1 MKIINNYELC
11 VGLEIHVELKTET
24 KIFCA
29 CSTKFGAPPNT
40 QCCPVCMGLPGA
52 MPTLNEKAV
61 RYAVTAGL
69 ALDCRINK
77 ISHFDRKNYFYPDL
91 PKGYQI
97 SQYDE
102 PICEDGGFA
111 IETAEGG
118 EKKIGI
124 TRIHME
130 EDAGKLLHEGKD
142 TLIDC
147 NRCGVPLIE
156 IVTEPDIRS
165 PEEAVAFLKKLR
177 SILVYIGVSDCRMNE
192 GSMRCD
198 VNLSVRKL
206 GETCLGTRTEIKNLN
221 SFAFTAKAIESEYVR
236 QTEILENGGIIE
248 QQTRRFDTQ
257 TGKTFAMRS
266 KESANDYRFFPEP
279 DLPPLVLNETFIQEI
294 RNALPEL
301 ADEKEKR
308 FSKELGIQ
316 RDIATVLTSDRDLAE
331 YFEAATKLTKYKKIL
346 ANLIVTDLLRL
357 TDAQRNDT
365 FASPISVKHIARLA
379 SLIGEGTVNSSTAKK
394 LLSEMFDKDIDP
406 YTAVMERGLA
416 QINDKDTLLPL
427 IAQAMRENPRA
438 KIDYASGK
446 KYAAKAIV
454 GRVMALTS
462 GKANPTILS
471 EMVEEEMKK

>member
-1 MKIINNYELC
+1 MKIIDNYELV
-11 VGLEIHVELKTET
+11 VGLEIHVELKTDT

-61 RYAVTAGL
+61 RYAVAAGI

-77 ISHFDRKNYFYPDL
+77 VSHFDRKNYFYPDL

-102 PICEDGGFA
+102 PVCECGSLTV
-111 IETAEGG
+111 ETEGK

-130 EDAGKLLHEGKD
+130 EDAGKLLHEGND

-177 SILVYIGVSDCRMNE
+177 SILVYTGVSDCRMNE

-206 GETCLGTRTEIKNLN
+206 GDTALGTRTEIKNLN
-221 SFAFTAKAIESEYVR
+221 SFAFTAKAIESEYAR
-236 QTEILENGGIIE
+236 QIEVIENDGVVE

-266 KESANDYRFFPEP
+266 KENANDYRFFPEP
-279 DLPPLVLNETFIQEI
+279 DLLPLVLNDTFIDDI
-294 RNALPEL
+294 RRDLPEL
-301 ADEKEKR
+301 PDEKKKR
-308 FSKELGIQ
+308 FSKEFGLQ
-316 RDIATVLTSDRDLAE
+316 KDIAAILTSDRELAE
-331 YFEAATKLTKYKKIL
+331 YFEEAAKLTNDKKIL

-365 FASPISVKHIARLA
+365 FDSPISVKNLAKLA
-379 SLIGEGTVNSSTAKK
+379 SLIGDGTVNSSTAKK

-406 YTAVMERGLA
+406 QAAVKERGLA
-416 QINDKDTLLPL
+416 QINDKEALLPL
-427 IAQAMRENPRA
+427 VCQALTENPKA
-438 KIDYASGK
+438 KTDYAAGK
-446 KYAAKAIV
+446 KFAAKAIV

-462 GKANPTILS
+462 GKANPSLLS
-471 EMVEEEMKK
+471 ELIEEEMEK

>member
-1 MKIINNYELC
+1 MKIINNYELV
-11 VGLEIHVELKTET
+11 VGLEIHVELKTDA

-61 RYAVTAGL
+61 RYAVAAGL

-102 PICEDGGFA
+102 PICENGCLT
-111 IETAEGG
+111 IETENG

-130 EDAGKLLHEGKD
+130 EDAGKLMHEGND

-177 SILVYIGVSDCRMNE
+177 SILVYTGVSDCRMNE

-206 GETCLGTRTEIKNLN
+206 GDTSLGTRTEIKNLN
-221 SFAFTAKAIESEYVR
+221 SFAFTAKAIGAEYVR

-266 KESANDYRFFPEP
+266 KENANDYRFFPEP
-279 DLPPLVLNETFIQEI
+279 DLPPLILKEDLINEI

-301 ADEKEKR
+301 PDEKEKR
-308 FSKELGIQ
+308 FSKEFGLQ
-316 RDIATVLTSDRDLAE
+316 RDIASVLTSDKALAE
-331 YFEAATKLTKYKKIL
+331 YFEAAAKLTNDKKIL

-357 TDAQRNDT
+357 TDAQRNDD
-365 FASPISVKHIARLA
+365 FYSPISATHLARLA
-379 SLIGEGTVNSSTAKK
+379 SLIGDGTVNSSTAKK

-406 YTAVMERGLA
+406 YAAVTERGLA
-416 QINDKDTLLPL
+416 QINDRDTLLSL
-427 IAQAMRENPRA
+427 ISQAMNENPRA
-438 KIDYASGK
+438 KLDYAAGK
-446 KYAAKAIV
+446 HFAAKAIV

-462 GKANPTILS
+462 GRANPSLLS
-471 EMVEEEMKK
+471 KLVEEEIKK

>member
-1 MKIINNYELC
+1 MRLIDNYELI
-11 VGLEIHVELKTET
+11 VGIEVHVELKTET

-29 CSTKFGAPPNT
+29 CSTRFGAPPNT

-52 MPTLNEKAV
+52 MPTLNEKSV
-61 RYAVTAGL
+61 EYAIAAGL

-77 ISHFDRKNYFYPDL
+77 VSHFDRKNYFYPDL

-102 PICEDGGFA
+102 PLCENGGLE
-111 IETAEGG
+111 IETENG
-118 EKKIGI
+118 KKLIRI

-130 EDAGKLLHEGKD
+130 EDAGKLIHEEND

-177 SILVYIGVSDCRMNE
+177 SILVYAGVSDCRMNE

-206 GETCLGTRTEIKNLN
+206 GESTLGTRTEIKNLN
-221 SFAFTAKAIESEYVR
+221 SFAFTAKAIESEYAR
-236 QTEILENGGIIE
+236 QTEVLENGGIIE
-248 QQTRRFDTQ
+248 QETMRFDTQ
-257 TGKTFAMRS
+257 TGKTSAMRS

-279 DLPPLVLNETFIQEI
+279 DIPPLVIDDGYIKLI
-294 RNALPEL
+294 RDALPEL
-301 ADEKEKR
+301 PDEKKKR
-308 FSKELGIQ
+308 YQKDFGLHN
-316 RDIATVLTSDRDLAE
+316 DISSVLVSDRALAE
-331 YFEAATKLTKYKKIL
+331 YFEAAAKLTDHKKIL
-346 ANLIVTDLLRL
+346 SNLIATELLRL
-357 TDAQRNDT
+357 VDSQRNDT
-365 FASPISVKHIARLA
+365 FTSPISSENMAKLA
-379 SLIGEGTVNSSTAKK
+379 SLVGEETINSSTAKK

-406 YTAVMERGLA
+406 CDTVRERGLA
-416 QINDKDTLLPL
+416 QINDREALLPL
-427 IAQAMRENPRA
+427 VCQALTENPRA
-438 KIDYASGK
+438 KKDYAAGK
-446 KYAAKAIV
+446 KFAAKAIV

-462 GKANPTILS
+462 GRANPSLLS
-471 EMVEEEMKK
+471 NIVEEEIKK

>member
-1 MKIINNYELC
+1 MRLIDNYELI
-11 VGLEIHVELKTET
+11 VGLEVHVELKTET

-29 CSTKFGAPPNT
+29 CSTRFGAPPNT

-52 MPTLNEKAV
+52 MPTLNEKSV
-61 RYAVTAGL
+61 EYAIAAGL

-77 ISHFDRKNYFYPDL
+77 VSHFDRKNYFYPDL

-102 PICEDGGFA
+102 PLCENGGLE
-111 IETAEGG
+111 IETENG
-118 EKKIGI
+118 KKLIRI

-130 EDAGKLLHEGKD
+130 EDAGKLIHEGND

-177 SILVYIGVSDCRMNE
+177 SILVYAGVSDCRMNE

-206 GETCLGTRTEIKNLN
+206 GESILGTRTEIKNLN
-221 SFAFTAKAIESEYVR
+221 SFAFTAKAIESEYAR
-236 QTEILENGGIIE
+236 QTEVLENGGIIE
-248 QQTRRFDTQ
+248 QETMRFDTQ
-257 TGKTFAMRS
+257 TGKTSAMRS

-279 DLPPLVLNETFIQEI
+279 DIPPLVIDDGYIELI
-294 RNALPEL
+294 RRALPEL
-301 ADEKEKR
+301 PNEKKKR
-308 FSKELGIQ
+308 YQKDFGLHN
-316 RDIATVLTSDRDLAE
+316 DISSVLVSDRALAE
-331 YFEAATKLTKYKKIL
+331 YFEAAAKLTDHKKIL
-346 ANLIVTDLLRL
+346 SNLIATELLRL
-357 TDAQRNDT
+357 VDSQRNDT
-365 FASPISVKHIARLA
+365 FTSPISSENMAKLA
-379 SLIGEGTVNSSTAKK
+379 SLVGEETINSSTAKK

-406 YTAVMERGLA
+406 CDTVRERGLS
-416 QINDKDTLLPL
+416 QINDREALLPL
-427 IAQAMRENPRA
+427 VCQALTENPRA
-438 KIDYASGK
+438 KKDYAAGK
-446 KYAAKAIV
+446 KFAAKAIV

-462 GKANPTILS
+462 GKANPAILS
-471 EMVEEEMKK
+471 EMVDEEIKK